1 MGVLGDDAAVGG
13 GGGEDDD
20 ERVCEA
26 VLEEED
32 G

>member
-1 MGVLGDDAAVGG
+1 MGALGDDAAVG

>member
-1 MGVLGDDAAVGG
+1 MGVLGDDAAVG